1 MKILLFYTYN
11 QSFLAAFFN
20 ELALSLQERGWDV
33 IVFSFKKE
41 SGIIEKPFRV
51 KIKRKQNYLKN
62 GVEIY
67 KAIQKYKPDVVVSNF
82 SYVNATVFSSRILG
96 VKKNVV
102 WFHTLS
108 DQLNSNKFQI
118 FRKSVFLKL
127 ASKIIVNSNELKIDL
142 IDDYNVK
149 PDKIVP
155 IPFWSGLEN
164 DFVQKRQEKQEIL
177 KIGIPGRIEKVKN
190 QKIILDLLLK
200 YEELQNIKWVFAGS
214 GSEEERLKDQV
225 RKNKLENSIKFL
237 GVLGIGEM
245 KAFYKEI
252 DIIVLPSKF
261 ESFGLVLIEALSMN
275 CPVIVSEKFGAL
287 NYIDD
292 NRFLTRYTFDP
303 LSIKDLKTKLDQIEI
318 SLEPNEYFSDIYLRY
333 FNKEEFI
340 NSVEKIIQ

>member
-1 MKILLFYTYN
+1 MKILFFYTYN

-20 ELALSLQERGWDV
+20 ELVISLQERGWNV
-33 IVFSFKKE
+33 LVFSFKKE
-41 SGIIEKPFRV
+41 DGIIEKPFRIE
-51 KIKRKQNYLKN
+51 IKKKQNHLKN

-67 KAIQKYKPDVVVSNF
+67 KAIQKYKPDFVVSNF
-82 SYVNATVFSSRILG
+82 SYVNAAVVSSRILG
-96 VKKNVV
+96 VKKNIV

-108 DQLNSNKFQI
+108 EQLNNSKFQM

-142 IDDYNVK
+142 IDNYKVK
-149 PDKIVP
+149 HDKIIP

-164 DFVQKRQEKQEIL
+164 DFIQKRDKGQSIL

-190 QKIILDLLLK
+190 QKIILDLLFE
-200 YEELQNIKWVFAGS
+200 YEELRNIKWVFAGS
-214 GSEEERLKDQV
+214 GSEEERLKDQI
-225 RKNKLENSIKFL
+225 RKNKLENSIEFL

-245 KAFYKEI
+245 KEFYKEM
-252 DIIVLPSKF
+252 DVIVLPSTF

-287 NYIDD
+287 NYIND

-303 LSIKDLKTKLDQIEI
+303 GSTKDLKSKIDQIEI
-318 SLEPNEYFSDIYLRY
+318 SSEPNQYFRDIYLKY
-333 FNKEEFI
+333 FNKTVII
-340 NSVEKIIQ
+340 NSVEKILT

>member
-142 IDDYNVK
+142 IDNYNVK

-225 RKNKLENSIKFL
+225 RKNKLENSIEFL
-237 GVLGIGEM
+237 GVLRSEEHTSELQSRPHHVCRLLLEKKKKKKNTSRLAQIQIADSRPVQHADNPLTAGTHERPCCRPM
-245 KAFYKEI
+245 QLHYTQHQ
-252 DIIVLPSKF
+252 LPIYAVHTSY
-261 ESFGLVLIEALSMN
+261 LS
-275 CPVIVSEKFGAL
+275 
-287 NYIDD
+287 
-292 NRFLTRYTFDP
+292 
-303 LSIKDLKTKLDQIEI
+303 
-318 SLEPNEYFSDIYLRY
+318 
-333 FNKEEFI
+333 
-340 NSVEKIIQ
+340 